1 MPDQEKQETG
11 STLMVIGW
19 LLVLSALVV
28 IFFEPGHAGRHLLA
42 ITAGALVILGLI
54 LNLAGYKIRK
64 RGR

>member
-19 LLVLSALVV
+19 LLVLSALLV
-28 IFFEPGHAGRHLLA
+28 IFFEPSHAGRHLLA
-42 ITAGALVILGLI
+42 ITAGVLALLGLA